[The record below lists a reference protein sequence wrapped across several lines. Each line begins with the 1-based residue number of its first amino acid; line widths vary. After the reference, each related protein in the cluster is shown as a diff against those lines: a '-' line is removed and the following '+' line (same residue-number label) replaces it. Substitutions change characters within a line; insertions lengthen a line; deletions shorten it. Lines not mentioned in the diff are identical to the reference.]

1 MNRGAGRA
9 PGRGGDG
16 RGRQPPMGGN
26 GRGGGRNQGGNPFAR
41 QRNFVQGESSG
52 SGNWEEY
59 DGDRFQE
66 ANSDG
71 GFGNGGFGNF
81 NRGTGYGNNG
91 RRGYANQYQR
101 QGGFQNRNQT
111 GGGGY
116 RGGNNRNNNGGGA
129 AATRRDGGIDQ
140 DFIQQTVQA
149 VVAAVAAASQ
159 KSAIPTEAIT
169 AAEVVAPGLV
179 PMQAVIPPVALHVVP
194 PAVQPVMVPG
204 ATATAEDGAT
214 AAKKKKSDSCF
225 RCKQPGHFIDD
236 CTVPMCDICESVN
249 HASNVC
255 HLLQAP
261 KPTVAMYGYANEAL
275 MFFELPLRG
284 TYRPKVENA
293 KLAKLTIE
301 GDTMTIPEIIEQL
314 KWIVPS
320 ENFQW
325 EVTHFHNNVFKVK
338 FPNKNEVQR
347 MKHFKTYPMPNRATD
362 MEFDEWPVME
372 EPTFMLLEVWLRVTA
387 QPQTD
392 KNLEG
397 FEVDFASDQVP
408 MIAGSTGASGSTS
421 ASAPDHLVAAVSA
434 DARDKQHDG
443 RPAGVASHPGSD
455 TRRTREAPGVG
466 SPAPLADTLRSGSS
480 TPRDGAVISV
490 PELGEKLTG
499 ATFSSH
505 AVGVKGDSKVLN
517 GVQPAYCSQQTVEG
531 LDAMDIAA
539 NMNAF
544 EREVP
549 NGAHVPTEEEVI
561 AFGGIAHTGARSSAR
576 LQQQEDADD
585 TVMEMAMKQA
595 QQRHDILDSGTKQK
609 SKLSFISKDSSE
621 IIGLASRLGVSLGK
635 NFQEVLETV
644 DNIKKVEEI
653 QNIQYLQ
660 KKIDHAIEGDNGP
673 SNLVMSNVSS
683 LCEDLV
689 DDEKDISDVEDLAGD
704 PLPPIKEKK
713 VRQRR
718 VYDSSNIRRSNRKRI
733 KKIY

>member
-1 MNRGAGRA
+1 MEMAGVASPQWVEMAAVVEETRA
-9 PGRGGDG
+9 KTPLQDKGTS
-16 RGRQPPMGGN
+16 
-26 GRGGGRNQGGNPFAR
+26 F
-41 QRNFVQGESSG
+41 QGESSG

-81 NRGTGYGNNG
+81 NRDTGYGNNG

-129 AATRRDGGIDQ
+129 AVTHLDGGIDQ

-159 KSAIPTEAIT
+159 KCAIPAEAIT

-179 PMQAVIPPVALHVVP
+179 SMQPVIPPVALPAVS
-194 PAVQPVMVPG
+194 PAVQPVPVPS

-301 GDTMTIPEIIEQL
+301 GDAMTIPEIIEQL

-325 EVTHFHNNVFKVK
+325 EVTHYHNNVFEVK

-347 MKHFKTYPMPNRATD
+347 MKHFKTYHVPLRATD
-362 MEFDEWPVME
+362 MEFDEWSVME
-372 EPTFMLLEVWLRVTA
+372 EPTFMLPEVWLRVTGIPADVRNDFLALWALGSLFGKTMEVDMSFTWKNKVLRLRIGCMDATLIPETTDVYISRGFFRLAFEVEKKNANAEVEMVEAA
-387 QPQTD
+387 QNNGNNNDGNGGGEGNRGNENNKDEATNMEVEQTINPGVNQGPNGSARNQRSGANTQLQTD
-392 KNLEG
+392 KNLAVV
-397 FEVDFASDQVP
+397 EVDYASDQ
-408 MIAGSTGASGSTS
+408 
-421 ASAPDHLVAAVSA
+421 
-434 DARDKQHDG
+434 
-443 RPAGVASHPGSD
+443 
-455 TRRTREAPGVG
+455 
-466 SPAPLADTLRSGSS
+466 
-480 TPRDGAVISV
+480 
-490 PELGEKLTG
+490 LGEKLTG
-499 ATFSSH
+499 AICSSQ
-505 AVGVKGDSKVLN
+505 AVGVKDDSKVLN
-517 GVQPAYCSQQTVEG
+517 GVQPAFCSQQPVEG
-531 LDAMDIAA
+531 LDAMNIAA
-539 NMNAF
+539 NMNGF
-544 EREVP
+544 ERAVP

-561 AFGGIAHTGARSSAR
+561 AFGGIANTGARSSAR
-576 LQQQEDADD
+576 LQQHEDADD
-585 TVMEMAMKQA
+585 TIMERAMKQA

-609 SKLSFISKDSSE
+609 SKLSFISKDNSE

-635 NFQEVLETV
+635 DFQEALETV

-653 QNIQYLQ
+653 
-660 KKIDHAIEGDNGP
+660 
-673 SNLVMSNVSS
+673 
-683 LCEDLV
+683 
-689 DDEKDISDVEDLAGD
+689 
-704 PLPPIKEKK
+704 
-713 VRQRR
+713 
-718 VYDSSNIRRSNRKRI
+718 
-733 KKIY
+733 